1 MFFTSWGV
9 TSNLK
14 EKDETE
20 ITFQLVF
27 GMKMGKHEKYRV
39 LLTFNCLSKNVKK
52 AILTY
57 NSTRFNRID
66 KKITK

>member
-1 MFFTSWGV
+1 M
-9 TSNLK
+9 
-14 EKDETE
+14 
-20 ITFQLVF
+20 TFQLVF
-27 GMKMGKHEKYRV
+27 GMKMGKHEKYRI

-57 NSTRFNRID
+57 NSTRFKRID

>member
-1 MFFTSWGV
+1 
-9 TSNLK
+9 
-14 EKDETE
+14 
-20 ITFQLVF
+20 
-27 GMKMGKHEKYRV
+27 MGKHEKYRV

-66 KKITK
+66 KKNYEIIANDCKYSVRY